1 VGALEDIARASK
13 KPLTRSSSEK
23 PATLL
28 AEAQKVDAAVTLDEL
43 TASRL
48 VASEHDGG
56 SPAELAC
63 IIDAELNRAEAEG
76 KSLTEHLTDDAGYY
90 GPQDASRPASTRRN
104 SNLRHLA
111 AARAVLGTG
120 GGDGELRG
128 IAHGA
133 RRFFDPKA
141 QDRSH
146 QLWRLGI
153 AKKVHS
159 CSALGVLTAWSYD
172 RPACKGGRRCCG
184 DGMPPSSPNGSHPE
198 SWVGPIEGV
207 DAYVIMLMRPSSY
220 GPQHDALY
228 SQAASLIRSRSG
240 LPVDGAALVVL
251 LAAKALLFS

>member
-1 VGALEDIARASK
+1 M
-13 KPLTRSSSEK
+13 K
-23 PATLL
+23 PAALL
-28 AEAQKVDAAVTLDEL
+28 AEAQKVDPDVTLDEL

-63 IIDAELNRAEAEG
+63 IIDAELNRAESEG
-76 KSLTEHLTDDAGYY
+76 KSLTEHLTDSAGYY

-111 AARAVLGTG
+111 AARAVLDG
-120 GGDGELRG
+120 GELRG

-146 QLWRLGI
+146 QLWRLRI

-172 RPACKGGRRCCG
+172 RPSCKGGRRCCG
-184 DGMPPSSPNGSHPE
+184 DGMPPGSPDGRHPE

-228 SQAASLIRSRSG
+228 AQAAALIRSRSG